1 MIIKELNYH
10 NRTITQN
17 EGDKNKLTNLLN
29 FNYVTVFF
37 PFQVALILLALA
49 AVVSADSYGKS
60 SYGHGY
66 KTDYAVRF
74 YSLNSEYIERVD
86 STIC

>member
-49 AVVSADSYGKS
+49 AVVSVDSYGKS
-60 SYGHGY
+60 S
-66 KTDYAVRF
+66 KLSDRLRCTTT
-74 YSLNSEYIERVD
+74 RVTLRD
-86 STIC
+86 INN

>member
-60 SYGHGY
+60 SYGGY
-66 KTDYAVRF
+66 QTDYAVRQQG
-74 YSLNSEYIERVD
+74 LRQEILIIEKR
-86 STIC
+86 